1 MLQIINNDIRSVL
14 NKDKDNYILFFFTA
28 SWCGPCKK
36 IYPLMEKISE
46 GSDKEKLM
54 IYKNDIDDNDELST
68 QLKIKSVP
76 TFYLYHKDKY
86 VNKCSGGN
94 IEKVKKLLKENMIK

>member
-54 IYKNDIDDNDELST
+54 IIRL
-68 QLKIKSVP
+68 I
-76 TFYLYHKDKY
+76 
-86 VNKCSGGN
+86 
-94 IEKVKKLLKENMIK
+94 